1 MHSQDPVTKE
11 EWYNAQKFQSETIKT
26 VENHLSE
33 LKGDIK
39 EQLNR
44 IETQTTQTNGSV
56 KTLQIWKAGMKGWMN
71 GFGLADESLPTE
83 DRMALSVD
91 IRVMIWFRRHL
102 EAKPSA
108 DAL

>member
-71 GFGLADESLPTE
+71 GFGVSLLVILGLVSYIFLSLKEDEQRTQNLLVQQ
-83 DRMALSVD
+83 MQN
-91 IRVMIWFRRHL
+91 
-102 EAKPSA
+102 K
-108 DAL
+108 